1 VLAIYHPA
9 CGHRHVL
16 FPPPRASPSGKIAE
30 IGEYI
35 GYIWCTGELLHVYV
49 GGKERKPPVDR
60 R

>member
-1 VLAIYHPA
+1 
-9 CGHRHVL
+9 VL